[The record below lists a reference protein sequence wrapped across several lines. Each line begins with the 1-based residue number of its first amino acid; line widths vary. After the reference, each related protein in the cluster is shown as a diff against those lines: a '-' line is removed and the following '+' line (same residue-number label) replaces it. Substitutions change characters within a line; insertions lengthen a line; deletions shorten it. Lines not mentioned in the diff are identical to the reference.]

1 MNFNRGKIRNF
12 YLLTTDVENMFIN
25 EYLPVAPGEYVKVY
39 LYGLLY
45 AQLGAEMTHGQMAC
59 QLGLSEK
66 ALADAWDYWQQM
78 GVVKKRATGKGLLD
92 FDVEYI
98 NLREE
103 IYGNIT
109 SSEESRKELACP
121 LHNPE
126 IKKLFDDVERIMGRP
141 VSAQENA
148 EIASWIN
155 GQGATPELV
164 RMAFEYCCER
174 GKVNVKYVG
183 KVVLQWHSQG
193 LTGEEE
199 IREYIKNL
207 DERQIIYK
215 RVLGSLGLNRNAT
228 EAERKMISHWIDDLK
243 FNTERI
249 LAACDKTISMANPS
263 LRYVNK
269 VLENWAKEA
278 EEQGKDV
285 NRKVTVT
292 QAVLNKY
299 YDYLR
304 EEAGKAAE
312 KRREEVYEQVPRIK
326 ELDEELKK
334 LGSKLSRG
342 VLTGMSRQ
350 HMDETRR
357 LMNLL
362 EEERAVL
369 LTENNFTIDYTDIK
383 YSCDKCNDTGIDENG
398 NRCECTKERIGEAEL
413 WQKKRGQEVLK

>member
-1 MNFNRGKIRNF
+1 MNFNRGKIRDF

-25 EYLPVAPGEYVKVY
+25 EYLPQAPGEYVKVY

-45 AQLGAEMTHGQMAC
+45 AQLGTEMTHGTMAC
-59 QLGLSEK
+59 QLGISEK
-66 ALADAWDYWQQM
+66 TLADAWDYWQQM
-78 GVVKKRATGKGLLD
+78 GVIKKTSTGTGLLD
-92 FDVEYI
+92 FDIEYI
-98 NLREE
+98 NLREGM
-103 IYGNIT
+103 YGNIT
-109 SSEESRKELACP
+109 ASESSRKEHTCS

-148 EIASWIN
+148 EIASWIK
-155 GQGATPELV
+155 GEGATSELV

-174 GKVNVKYVG
+174 GKANVKYVG

-193 LTGEEE
+193 LTREEE
-199 IREYIKNL
+199 IREYINNL
-207 DERQIIYK
+207 DERQSIYK
-215 RVLGSLGLNRNAT
+215 RVLSSLGLNRNAT

-285 NRKVTVT
+285 NQKVTVT

-299 YDYLR
+299 FDYLR
-304 EEAGKAAE
+304 EEAEKAAE
-312 KRREEVYEQVPRIK
+312 KKREEVYEQIPRIK

-357 LMNLL
+357 LMKLL

-383 YSCDKCNDTGIDENG
+383 YSCDKCSDTGIDEKG
-398 NRCECTKERIGEAEL
+398 NRCACAKERIGEAEL
-413 WQKKRGQEVLK
+413 WQKKRGQGVLK